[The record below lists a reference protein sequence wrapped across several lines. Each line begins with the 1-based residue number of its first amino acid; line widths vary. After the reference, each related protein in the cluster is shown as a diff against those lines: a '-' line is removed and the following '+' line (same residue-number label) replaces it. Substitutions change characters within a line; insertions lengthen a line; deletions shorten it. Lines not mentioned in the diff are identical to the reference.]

1 MLKKLKI
8 EILHDPKIPLLVIYS
23 KVFKSGKFPPRKVEG
38 FYFIQGQP
46 DESSMSG
53 THLHIHPADTF
64 KRWK

>member
-1 MLKKLKI
+1 MYPVAGKI
-8 EILHDPKIPLLVIYS
+8 HPILNRTLF
-23 KVFKSGKFPPRKVEG
+23 FKMTFPTRKVEG